1 MCMSLTITQTLD
13 SPFNIEAPE
22 VGLNDLQQLEL
33 HQGYH
38 EQVHQVPRPGAPHP
52 HLPPDTCRSS
62 TSGSY
67 LEYVVQFTPSTRSS
81 VYTQY
86 TQFSLHLEYVVQFTP
101 CTRSSVYSQN
111 TQFSLLS
118 EHAVQFTSKTRSS
131 VYTQYTEVSLHLE
144 HVVQFTPR
152 TSISVYIQNAKFS
165 LNPEHIIQFTSRISS

>member
-38 EQVHQVPRPGAPHP
+38 EQVHQVPRPGAPHH

-111 TQFSLLS
+111 TQFSL
-118 EHAVQFTSKTRSS
+118 
-131 VYTQYTEVSLHLE
+131 HLK
-144 HVVQFTPR
+144 HVVQFTHSTQR
-152 TSISVYIQNAKFS
+152 SVYTQNTQSS
-165 LNPEHIIQFTSRISS
+165 LHQEQVFPFTSRTLSSV